1 MLVKV
6 CRKVIGLIVSRAK
19 LDSTTA
25 AKVGRLRSISLNL
38 HSNVLERVDVLLG
51 ELAPSLLLALRHR
64 HWSSSS
70 LRIWGRVGFL
80 CSSHT
85 PRSAWMERIFR
96 MGTKSLQRRI
106 REKMKN
112 DDNFFIFLWILKK
125 YLIEKFYNF
134 WQISIFFWQFW
145 QLQRQSWRLVT
156 FETLILRMANQNSW
170 QSLLPDN

>member
-106 REKMKN
+106 RQKLKN
-112 DDNFFIFLWILKK
+112 YDNFFIFFLQIFNIL
-125 YLIEKFYNF
+125 LRNFIIFDKFQFSFDNF
-134 WQISIFFWQFW
+134 
-145 QLQRQSWRLVT
+145 
-156 FETLILRMANQNSW
+156 
-170 QSLLPDN
+170 DNCKDNPGDL